1 VTILTTEQQELAQ
14 TVREIAQAKLVPYAQ
29 RMEAENK
36 FPHDLVARFVEWG
49 WLNLLIP
56 QEHGGAGA
64 GAMEWVLMTEELSRV
79 SLAISSLLEGY
90 GPVVMLRLFGTE
102 EQKKRF
108 FPILEQ
114 GMACFAG
121 TEPEAGSDI
130 AAIRTK
136 AVDKGG
142 YYVIN
147 GTKQFITNGGVAD
160 FIAILAT
167 LEPGAGPK
175 AHRLFFLDRRE
186 CKGIESTREE
196 QMIGIRGGSLTGL
209 TLTNVEVPTEHM
221 LQGDAFKAVQV
232 MMDYGRPSTA
242 GAAVG
247 VASAATEFALD
258 YTLDRKAF
266 GHSVYDFQGVSFMI
280 AEMATRTEA
289 ARQLA
294 YRAAAEVDADGPRK
308 NELSSMAKTFATDV
322 AMKVTTDA
330 VQCLGGAG
338 LMKDF
343 PVERMMR
350 DVKALQILGGTNQIQ
365 RMILARALKN
375 NRRRAGR

>member
-1 VTILTTEQQELAQ
+1 MTTFTPEQVALAE
-14 TVREIAQAKLVPYAQ
+14 TVRQIARENLVPYAE
-29 RMEAENK
+29 RMERTNE
-36 FPHDLVARFVEWG
+36 FPHDLVAKYAEWG

-56 QEHGGAGA
+56 EEFGGGGAGA
-64 GAMEWVLMTEELSRV
+64 TEWVIMTEELSRI

-90 GPVVMLRLFGTE
+90 GPVVMLRLFGTH

-108 FPILEQ
+108 FPVLEQ
-114 GMACFAG
+114 GMGCFAG
-121 TEPEAGSDI
+121 TEPGAGSDV

-147 GTKQFITNGGVAD
+147 GSKQFITNGGVAD

-167 LEPGAGPK
+167 LEPGAGSR
-175 AHRLFFLDRRE
+175 AQRLFFVDRRK
-186 CKGIESTREE
+186 CPGIAVTREE
-196 QMIGIRGGSLTGL
+196 EMIGIRGGSVAGL
-209 TLTNVEVPTEHM
+209 TLTDVEVPAEDM
-221 LQGDAFKAVQV
+221 VEKEAFKVFQV

-247 VASAATEFALD
+247 VASAATDYALG
-258 YTLDRKAF
+258 YTLEREAF
-266 GHSVYDFQGVSFMI
+266 GQPVYDFQGVSFMI
-280 AEMATRTEA
+280 ADMAIQVEA

-294 YRAAAEVDADGPRK
+294 YRAAAEVDSDGPRK
-308 NELSSMAKTFATDV
+308 NEFSAMAKTFATDV

-338 LMKDF
+338 LMKDY

-350 DVKALQILGGTNQIQ
+350 DVKALQILGGTNQVQ
-365 RMILARALKN
+365 RMILARALKKTHQ
-375 NRRRAGR
+375 R